1 MYKLLVIVDAQ
12 NDFITGVLGTQEANA
27 AVPNIINLIKDNKW
41 DDIICTMDTHQ
52 DNYLNTLEGEKL
64 PVKHCI
70 DTEPGWC
77 MDSRILITL
86 GNKYSFYKKDTFG
99 SASLVNELYDIF
111 GEMQRDIE
119 IHICGFCT
127 DICVMAN
134 ALIMR
139 AFRPNQKIKCHK
151 DWCAGT
157 SVAAH
162 EAALEVMKS
171 CQIEVV

>member
-77 MDSRILITL
+77 MDSRIPLMIEGCSDLIKCFGADENIYENGAFWYCNNHKVNIDTGAYASGSIVL
-86 GNKYSFYKKDTFG
+86 LDLDTFD
-99 SASLVNELYDIF
+99 EHIF
-111 GEMQRDIE
+111 
-119 IHICGFCT
+119 
-127 DICVMAN
+127 
-134 ALIMR
+134 
-139 AFRPNQKIKCHK
+139 
-151 DWCAGT
+151 
-157 SVAAH
+157 SV
-162 EAALEVMKS
+162 
-171 CQIEVV
+171 